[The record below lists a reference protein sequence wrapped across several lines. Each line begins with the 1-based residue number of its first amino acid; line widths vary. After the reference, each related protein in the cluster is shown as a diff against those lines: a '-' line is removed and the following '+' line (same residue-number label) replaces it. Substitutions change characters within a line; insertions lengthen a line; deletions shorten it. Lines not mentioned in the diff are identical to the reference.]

1 MIHPLVG
8 ASLHRSGAIK
18 CKVLGAGPTG
28 SLLALAL
35 GIRGCQVTLFDPHSA
50 STLCRRSRAYAL
62 THSSRGLLQ
71 RLELWEDL
79 QADLAPFSKLC
90 VEDRE
95 LQRRIFFTVE
105 DLSRTNG
112 AQGAVGWILDHQP
125 LMTLLLDRL
134 KKLPNVSLR
143 LGSSVSNDEQN
154 HDLIV
159 AADGSGSP
167 TRQSWNLPTW
177 RLDYRQGCLTAK
189 ILLRGADPQV
199 AHECFRAE
207 GPLAV
212 LPLGGEAFQL
222 VWSAPL
228 KRCEQRALLDSAA
241 FLDQLATVLPM
252 GLEVDA
258 LLDTPRAFPQV
269 LLLSRRLNQ
278 GRGILVGEAAHR
290 CHPIGGQGL
299 NLCWRDVNTVISLVE
314 SVQNKGLSVSKLP
327 RSYARLRWIDL
338 LLVSLFT
345 DLLLRIFSS
354 RHRLNLLLRWPMLLL
369 LKRLPWLRRL
379 CLSLMTDGVQAAR
392 FGNAKV
398 SQFSG

>member
-1 MIHPLVG
+1 MPL
-8 ASLHRSGAIK
+8 R
-18 CKVLGAGPTG
+18 P
-28 SLLALAL
+28 
-35 GIRGCQVTLFDPHSA
+35 
-50 STLCRRSRAYAL
+50 
-62 THSSRGLLQ
+62 
-71 RLELWEDL
+71 
-79 QADLAPFSKLC
+79 
-90 VEDRE
+90 
-95 LQRRIFFTVE
+95 
-105 DLSRTNG
+105 
-112 AQGAVGWILDHQP
+112 
-125 LMTLLLDRL
+125 
-134 KKLPNVSLR
+134 
-143 LGSSVSNDEQN
+143 
-154 HDLIV
+154 
-159 AADGSGSP
+159 
-167 TRQSWNLPTW
+167 
-177 RLDYRQGCLTAK
+177 
-189 ILLRGADPQV
+189 
-199 AHECFRAE
+199 
-207 GPLAV
+207 
-212 LPLGGEAFQL
+212 
-222 VWSAPL
+222 
-228 KRCEQRALLDSAA
+228 QRALLDSAA